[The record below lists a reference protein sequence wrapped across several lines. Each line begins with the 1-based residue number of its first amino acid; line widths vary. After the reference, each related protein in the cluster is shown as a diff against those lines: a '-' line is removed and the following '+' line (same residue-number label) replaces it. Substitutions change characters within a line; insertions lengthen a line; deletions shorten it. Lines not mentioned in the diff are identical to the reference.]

1 MVRKGQLCKEM
12 LFTVK
17 KGFDGSG
24 GGAEN
29 STWTFA
35 NLNPVQNWKLK
46 IWTFDIKLDNEGD
59 NDVDYDDVA
68 DGDVD
73 CDDVEYDDDDDN
85 IDDRCFA
92 VCHVLRQVVVVVQR
106 QGASKVP

>member
-1 MVRKGQLCKEM
+1 MK
-12 LFTVK
+12 
-17 KGFDGSG
+17 
-24 GGAEN
+24 
-29 STWTFA
+29 
-35 NLNPVQNWKLK
+35 
-46 IWTFDIKLDNEGD
+46 
-59 NDVDYDDVA
+59 VDYDDVV